1 MWFLSASELSE
12 RSAAGPGIGGASTAA
27 GASPLEHLHRSEGG
41 QRGEPAQ
48 ASHNKVVGRGLAA
61 GLRDSWCW
69 GVATSRECGDNEA
82 QGRCSLAALFGCV
95 SLSYVGFAYLIKG
108 QQKRQFHAA
117 YLFQSQVPQPVWLKN
132 MEYGLLPCWTEENFQ
147 RMSYL
152 QQGIAEALLLAH
164 FTARLEDLPPP
175 VQILHVEWELPL
187 SLTQQ
192 YSPFSRAHGSSG
204 ELVPPGI
211 VQGQFFQG
219 VPAILGQSPSHT
231 SLLPSSLLAHYRM
244 HFPLL
249 LQVCSFAP
257 IYSPCFQY
265 PNGEDGGLP
274 GVANHCQAPYYHLY
288 LFSHSQ
294 TQALYIT
301 NPIFLRPLKWF
312 RNAS

>member
-12 RSAAGPGIGGASTAA
+12 WSAAGPGIGGASTAA
-27 GASPLEHLHRSEGG
+27 GASPLEHLHQSEGG

-48 ASHNKVVGRGLAA
+48 ASHNKVVGQGLAV

-69 GVATSRECGDNEA
+69 GVATSRECGDNEV
-82 QGRCSLAALFGCV
+82 QGRCSLAALSGCV

-117 YLFQSQVPQPVWLKN
+117 YLFQSQVPQPVWIKN

-187 SLTQQ
+187 SITQQ

-211 VQGQFFQG
+211 VRGQFFQG

-231 SLLPSSLLAHYRM
+231 SLLPSALLGLCWLITVCISLFYYKCVHLLPFTVLVFSIQMARM
-244 HFPLL
+244 EDSLEWLTTAKLPIIIYICSVIPKHKHF
-249 LQVCSFAP
+249 
-257 IYSPCFQY
+257 I
-265 PNGEDGGLP
+265 
-274 GVANHCQAPYYHLY
+274 
-288 LFSHSQ
+288 
-294 TQALYIT
+294 
-301 NPIFLRPLKWF
+301 
-312 RNAS
+312 